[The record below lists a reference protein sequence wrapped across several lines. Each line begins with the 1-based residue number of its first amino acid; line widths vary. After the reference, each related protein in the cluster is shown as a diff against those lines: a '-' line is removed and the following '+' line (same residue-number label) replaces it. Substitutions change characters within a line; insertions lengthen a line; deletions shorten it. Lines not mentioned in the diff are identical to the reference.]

1 MPFIEIPNMEPKRE
15 IEILD
20 LSWRAFSS
28 GGGQLNEEGF
38 WRWPAVPYLIVN
50 CVFRCDPGYYRDKAL
65 GRSKDYRQVI
75 VTGSPEEEEA
85 AFVARFDEHVAAT
98 EKDPELDPL
107 GEWVDWA
114 NKQPEKQRVWTY
126 DDPLWHYIEKFD
138 VFHFREWVSD
148 CPVTRAA
155 LQELRLYQID
165 GDTGSVYRS
174 TEEEIVLKH
183 LETIS
188 SYWD

>member
-1 MPFIEIPNMEPKRE
+1 MSQEVH
-15 IEILD
+15 ILD
-20 LSWRAFSS
+20 LSWRSFSS
-28 GGGQLNEEGF
+28 GGGQMKEDGF
-38 WRWPAVPYLIVN
+38 WRWPSVPYLIVN

-65 GRSKDYRQVI
+65 NRSKDYRRVI

-85 AFVARFDEHVAAT
+85 AFKA
-98 EKDPELDPL
+98 ELEEFMVKEESDDGVDML
-107 GEWVDWA
+107 ADWV
-114 NKQPEKQRVWTY
+114 NRVNRSEPKPQVWTY
-126 DDPLWHYIEKFD
+126 DDPLWHHLEKFD
-138 VFHFREWVSD
+138 AFWFREWVAD

-165 GDTGSVYRS
+165 GSTGSVYRS

-183 LETIS
+183 LETLN